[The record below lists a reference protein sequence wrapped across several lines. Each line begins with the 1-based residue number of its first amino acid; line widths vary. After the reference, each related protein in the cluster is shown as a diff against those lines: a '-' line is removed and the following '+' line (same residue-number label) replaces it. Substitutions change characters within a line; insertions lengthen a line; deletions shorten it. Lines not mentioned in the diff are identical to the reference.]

1 MSMVLPPRAI
11 VVALLTPFD
20 AAGAVDKVA
29 LGAHVAWLIERG
41 VDGFMPCGTTGETA
55 LLGDDEVVEVVE
67 SVVAACAG
75 HVPVIAHVGR
85 PATEA
90 TIALGERAL
99 TAGATAVSAVV
110 PYYFRLDAEQVL
122 AHYRALVGA
131 LGGERVLAYT
141 IPSHAGNELDPATL
155 ADLAG
160 AGLAGLKD
168 STQDPERHREYPRR
182 HRCARGL
189 RPPHRHVDAAA
200 RGAARRLR
208 RCRAG
213 DRQPAS
219 RGVRARARSAPGG
232 CMDSSAAEAA
242 QAELARAQADAPAL
256 PALKRRVAERV
267 RADAG
272 VAHGARSARTARS
285 VSTRARHGHGAPMA
299 GAALGGGPG
308 RRGGDHR
315 AGADLRWASR
325 TSPPTC
331 SSSTTP
337 S

>member
-67 SVVAACAG
+67 TVVAACAG

-168 STQDPERHREYPRR
+168 STQDPERHREYRAATAAHADFALLTGTSTLLLEALRGGSAGAVLGIANLHPEACVRVR
-182 HRCARGL
+182 EAHRA
-189 RPPHRHVDAAA
+189 D
-200 RGAARRLR
+200 
-208 RCRAG
+208 
-213 DRQPAS
+213 
-219 RGVRARARSAPGG
+219 
-232 CMDSSAAEAA
+232 DSSAAEAA

-272 VAHGARSARTARS
+272 VAY
-285 VSTRARHGHGAPMA
+285 
-299 GAALGGGPG
+299 GPG
-308 RRGGDHR
+308 LR
-315 AGADLRWASR
+315 APLGPFHTR
-325 TSPPTC
+325 
-331 SSSTTP
+331 
-337 S
+337 